1 MSMSTGQAWRM
12 RQLEACHAEKMSA
25 IERECFTLPWSE
37 EQCRAA
43 FGQKAF
49 AAFGLFNGECLEGYI
64 SIYHTEDELEILNL
78 AVRPQMRRQGHG
90 KRILRTVLRLARK
103 MDIHR
108 VLLEVRTGNRAAI
121 ALYEG
126 CGFQKVGR
134 RRNYYADTGED
145 ALVYRCELDS
155 CQF

>member
-1 MSMSTGQAWRM
+1 
-12 RQLEACHAEKMSA
+12 
-25 IERECFTLPWSE
+25 
-37 EQCRAA
+37 
-43 FGQKAF
+43 
-49 AAFGLFNGECLEGYI
+49 
-64 SIYHTEDELEILNL
+64 
-78 AVRPQMRRQGHG
+78 MRRLGHG

-155 CQF
+155 CQL